1 MRHDVTNKKQP
12 NFFQSTSIVLQRA
25 VRATRILFWL
35 LDYGRYSP
43 LCFPSLNFVANVEL
57 SISVRVAG
65 RDRTAVHVRE
75 ASARTKQSRRASIRV
90 SFDPFSALAPKRSA
104 RFA

>member
-1 MRHDVTNKKQP
+1 MRHDVNNKKQP
-12 NFFQSTSIVLQRA
+12 DFFQNTSIVLQRA

-43 LCFPSLNFVANVEL
+43 LCFPSLNFVANVDL
-57 SISVRVAG
+57 SISVRAAG
-65 RDRTAVHVRE
+65 RDRTAVRE

>member
-1 MRHDVTNKKQP
+1 MRHDVNNKKQP
-12 NFFQSTSIVLQRA
+12 DFFQNTSIVLQRA

-43 LCFPSLNFVANVEL
+43 LCFPSVDL

-65 RDRTAVHVRE
+65 RDQRAVRE
-75 ASARTKQSRRASIRV
+75 ASARTKQSR
-90 SFDPFSALAPKRSA
+90 
-104 RFA
+104 